1 MRSRHSIG
9 LAIATAAAVM
19 TTLISTVE
27 AQPATTVI
35 KLSVATLND
44 ANHEWMKRFAAL
56 IEKNSDGRMKAEIYP
71 ASQLGSI
78 PRQIEGAQLGS
89 IQIVLSA
96 PEFLVGVDPRFEL
109 LAAPGMF
116 HNDNQVIKTITDP
129 EFADAFLAIGA
140 SKGLLG
146 VGLLVNGPAVFA
158 MRAPARTLADFKG
171 KKIRILASPFQTE
184 QIAKLGGT
192 GVPMTTADVLPALQ
206 QGTIDGALAS
216 VPVISTL
223 HLQDAARYITETDQS
238 YVMVVVLVSKKWFDG
253 LPADLQAI
261 TRAAAT
267 QVNNEIRPWALD
279 FLLEQR
285 KAWVGKGGELIA
297 LSPADK
303 AELAARYHTI
313 GDDIV
318 KSKPQLKPMWD
329 LLVATAR
336 RSL

>member
-1 MRSRHSIG
+1 
-9 LAIATAAAVM
+9 L
-19 TTLISTVE
+19 
-27 AQPATTVI
+27 
-35 KLSVATLND
+35 
-44 ANHEWMKRFAAL
+44 F
-56 IEKNSDGRMKAEIYP
+56 
-71 ASQLGSI
+71 
-78 PRQIEGAQLGS
+78 
-89 IQIVLSA
+89 SA

-116 HNDNQVIKTITDP
+116 HNDDQVIKAITDP
-129 EFADAFLAIGA
+129 EFANAFLAIGA

-146 VGLLVNGPAVFA
+146 AGLLVNGPVAFA

-171 KKIRILASPFQTE
+171 KKIRVLASPFQTE
-184 QIAKLGGT
+184 QIARLGGT

-223 HLQDAARYITETDQS
+223 HLQDAARYITEADHS
-238 YVMVVVLVSKKWFDG
+238 YVMTVVLVSKKWFDG

-267 QVNNEIRPWALD
+267 QVNNEIRPWAFD